1 MIKFNKKKLN
11 TKKLALSGIF
21 IALIIVGAYI
31 KIPTPLVPVTLQ
43 FAFCLLAGLLL
54 GGGNGAACVLIY
66 ILMGLV
72 GIPVFVAGGGIFYV
86 LQPSFG
92 YMIGFVFGS
101 YAAGKLIRV
110 RSKNRIANG
119 NMMSNESAENGNMM
133 SIGSCDNGNVMSNG
147 SAENGSIRSNET
159 AGNGSIMSNGS
170 REKGSKRH
178 IELWVN
184 KWNGSP
190 KFLKIFCASL
200 IGLALVYVFG
210 LPYMYLIQKVYLGL
224 TVSFSKIFIFGCAMF
239 LPTDILW
246 CVLASLLSAKL
257 LPRLSPE
264 LLKSCEYQR
273 ENFDKNIDEKID
285 IE

>member
-1 MIKFNKKKLN
+1 
-11 TKKLALSGIF
+11 
-21 IALIIVGAYI
+21 YI

-119 NMMSNESAENGNMM
+119 NMMSNET
-133 SIGSCDNGNVMSNG
+133 
-147 SAENGSIRSNET
+147 AENGSIMSIGSGENANMMSNET
-159 AGNGSIMSNGS
+159 A
-170 REKGSKRH
+170 EKASKRH
-178 IELWVN
+178 IDLWVN

-246 CVLASLLSAKL
+246 CALASLLSAKL

>member
-1 MIKFNKKKLN
+1 
-11 TKKLALSGIF
+11 KLALSGIF

-119 NMMSNESAENGNMM
+119 SMM
-133 SIGSCDNGNVMSNG
+133 SIESVENEGVMSVPSIENEG
-147 SAENGSIRSNET
+147 VMSVTSIENEGVMSATSVENEGV
-159 AGNGSIMSNGS
+159 MSATSVKN
-170 REKGSKRH
+170 KGKHR
-178 IELWVN
+178 INLWIDRFS
-184 KWNGSP
+184 GSP

-246 CVLASLLSAKL
+246 CALASLLSAKL

-264 LLKSCEYQR
+264 LPKSCEYIR
-273 ENFDKNIDEKID
+273 ENFDKNIY